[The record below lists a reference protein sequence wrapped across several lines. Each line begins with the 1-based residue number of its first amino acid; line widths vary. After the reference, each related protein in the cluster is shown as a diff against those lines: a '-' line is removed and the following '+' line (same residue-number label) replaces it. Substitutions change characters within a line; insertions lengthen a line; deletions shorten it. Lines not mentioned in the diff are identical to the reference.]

1 MVTGSSLLISFPTY
15 SVFIQHV
22 LLQDWTDTKAYL
34 KNKQK
39 ILRRMK
45 EIQEDETKLPN
56 RKTLLTVK
64 KLMESISEEMVR
76 NIDNSLTPFY
86 LWVGILCV

>member
-1 MVTGSSLLISFPTY
+1 
-15 SVFIQHV
+15 
-22 LLQDWTDTKAYL
+22 
-34 KNKQK
+34 
-39 ILRRMK
+39 MK